1 MVRNWMVGIL
11 CLAGF
16 VACKKY
22 NDCPADVDVL
32 EAYEIDGQSVVIY
45 ADGRAYTQKRGL
57 CSDPIAYFDPEFANQ
72 NYLIDSTGVFI
83 RTDAGDLFPTR
94 NHFEDDFEGYADLKD
109 IFAQSVQDT
118 GKFWVSFTAQS
129 PDNPEISDYVAL
141 RQCIMGGT
149 CNFTD
154 NRLELVEEPGNVG
167 NHVIRFTAVKPKR
180 NMVTSKMSFD
190 SPLPYFEKG
199 MDLWYQARY
208 KIEGAYPYSLV
219 DFENPY
225 FESSP
230 GPRIVFANG
239 ALAWENKFGAKDKTL
254 QTNPVTVPLNQ
265 WFTLKVHIYFTNT
278 ADGRVEI
285 WQDGVLLLAANGK
298 TLPTYNSIQSSL
310 EVGISATSEAT
321 TVLLDDLRISD
332 VAF

>member
-1 MVRNWMVGIL
+1 MIRNWMVAFL
-11 CLAGF
+11 CLAGLA
-16 VACKKY
+16 ACKKY
-22 NDCPADVDVL
+22 NDCPSGVDVL
-32 EAYEIDGQSVVIY
+32 ETYEIDGQSVAIY
-45 ADGRAYTQKRGL
+45 ADGQAYLLKKGL
-57 CSDPIAYFDPEFANQ
+57 CSDPITYFEPNFAIQ
-72 NYLIDSTGVFI
+72 NYVIDSTGVFI

-94 NHFEDDFEGYADLKD
+94 NRFEDDFEDYIDFKD
-109 IFAQSVQDT
+109 VFAQGVQDT
-118 GKFWVSFTAQS
+118 NKFWVSFTAQS

-149 CNFTD
+149 CAFTD
-154 NRLELVEEPGNVG
+154 NRMELIEEPGNVG

-190 SPLPYFEKG
+190 SPLPYFVKG
-199 MDLWYQARY
+199 MDLWFQARY
-208 KIEGAYPYSLV
+208 KIEGPFPYSLV

-230 GPRIVFANG
+230 GPRIVFENG
-239 ALAWENKFGAKDKTL
+239 ALAWENKFGAKEKTL
-254 QTNPVTVPLNQ
+254 QTTPVNVPQNA
-265 WFTLKVHIYFTNT
+265 WFTLKVHIFLTNT
-278 ADGRVEI
+278 VDGRVEI
-285 WQDGVLLLAANGK
+285 WQDGALILAANGK

-310 EVGISATSEAT
+310 EVGISASSEAT